1 MFAPGLLAQDADL
14 AIGNT
19 FMRARFLLLAALASV
34 SLAACGPSKEDLAAR
49 QAAMAASKT
58 AGAEFLAKNAKEPG
72 VVTLPS
78 GLQYKVIR
86 SGPETGLHPRPIDEV
101 KVHYEGKRLDGVVFD
116 SSYERGVPASFP
128 LRGLIPGWVEAMQLM
143 RPGDEWM
150 LYVPADLA
158 YGDNQAGADIPPGST
173 LVFKIELIDVLRSKL
188 QAPKS

>member
-14 AIGNT
+14 AIGNI
-19 FMRARFLLLAALASV
+19 FMRARFLLLAALAGL
-34 SLAACGPSKEDLAAR
+34 SLAGCGPSKEELAAR
-49 QAAMAASKT
+49 QAAMTASKT
-58 AGAEFLAKNAKEPG
+58 AGAEFLAGNAKAPG

-78 GLQYKVIR
+78 GLQYKVVR
-86 SGPETGLHPRPIDEV
+86 SGPATGPHPRPIDEV

-116 SSYERGVPASFP
+116 SSYERGVPASFQ

-143 RPGDEWM
+143 RPGDEWE

-173 LVFKIELIDVLRSKL
+173 LVFKIELIDVLQSKL
-188 QAPKS
+188 RAPKS

>member
-1 MFAPGLLAQDADL
+1 MFAPSLLAQDADL
-14 AIGNT
+14 VIGNT
-19 FMRARFLLLAALASV
+19 FMRARFLLLAALAGL

-49 QAAMAASKT
+49 QAATSANKT
-58 AGAEFLAKNAKEPG
+58 AGTDFLAQNAKAPG

-78 GLQYKVIR
+78 GLQYKVVR
-86 SGPETGLHPRPIDEV
+86 SGPEGGLHPRPVDEV
-101 KVHYEGKRLDGVVFD
+101 KVHYEGKRLDGFVFD

-143 RPGDEWM
+143 RPGDEWE

-188 QAPKS
+188 QDPKG

>member
-1 MFAPGLLAQDADL
+1 
-14 AIGNT
+14 
-19 FMRARFLLLAALASV
+19 MRARFLFLAALASL
-34 SLAACGPSKEDLAAR
+34 SLAGCGPSKEDLAAR
-49 QAAMAASKT
+49 QAAVSANKT
-58 AGAEFLAKNAKEPG
+58 AGSDFLAKNAREPG
-72 VVTLPS
+72 VVTLRS

-86 SGPETGLHPRPIDEV
+86 SGFAGGLHPRPIDEV
-101 KVHYEGKRLDGVVFD
+101 KVHYEGKRLDGLVFD